1 MRDIDNPMLWA
12 DAVRYFE
19 DNILPLIII
28 EETEW
33 QGGRWQH
40 VDEPHRCETWNNWT
54 DMLCKD
60 GQISDWQYDN
70 WSHPDYLQERN
81 P

>member
-33 QGGRWQH
+33 QGGTWQH
-40 VDEPHRCETWNNWT
+40 VDGPHRRET
-54 DMLCKD
+54 
-60 GQISDWQYDN
+60 
-70 WSHPDYLQERN
+70 
-81 P
+81 